1 MSAGQ
6 KFENEM
12 TVEKT
17 CVDDDLHDMLVYKM
31 TVDDEMSVNKI
42 TLKEMSVGII
52 IGAEISED
60 EMTVDKK
67 PL

>member
-1 MSAGQ
+1 
-6 KFENEM
+6 
-12 TVEKT
+12 
-17 CVDDDLHDMLVYKM
+17 
-31 TVDDEMSVNKI
+31 MSVDKI

-60 EMTVDKK
+60 EMTIDKK